1 MTLLIRILRHFPH
14 LIACLTQPLPQFI
27 LLVDDVH
34 DMSQVHQRWGGDED
48 DLKDPEADMGDGEGV
63 VVAHVLTA
71 GLFGIANHIGLL
83 IAPHLL
89 RPCSEDHDPEDKQ
102 DGHPNLS
109 NDREVRLHLA
119 QQ

>member
-48 DLKDPEADMGDGEGV
+48 DLKDPETDVGDGEGV

-71 GLFGIANHIGLL
+71 GLFGIADHTRLL

-89 RPCSEDHDPEDKQ
+89 CPGTQDHDPKDKQ
-102 DGHPNLS
+102 DSHPNFTD
-109 NDREVRLHLA
+109 DRGV
-119 QQ
+119 